1 MYQAIEAVSKAG
13 HIQVLEP
20 VDFDEN
26 EQLIILRLSKHWQE
40 STSSKTTDWRKF
52 AGILKDSTALEG
64 DPVAIQRAM
73 RDEWR

>member
-13 HIQVLEP
+13 HIHPLEP

-26 EQLIILRLSKHWQE
+26 EQLIILRVSKQWDNNSTTKTKSWQ
-40 STSSKTTDWRKF
+40 KF
-52 AGILKDSTALEG
+52 AGVLKNSPAFEG
-64 DPVAIQRAM
+64 DPVEIQRAM